1 MARKCNPRGRQGARI
16 VRHEHDPASVLPLAL
31 FLAALAIMIYK
42 LLNGG
47 L

>member
-1 MARKCNPRGRQGARI
+1 MARECDPRGRQGARS
-16 VRHEHDPASVLPLAL
+16 VKREHDPASVLPLAL